1 MINYRNSSDLN
12 LLALRLAVKKDVF
25 LMEETSFTISFRV
38 SPERLKALT
47 GIAESLDPQVQG
59 RKKKGVSVHDVA
71 RMLVYQA
78 LDNTIQKQLLS
89 GQEFLVSRIEELS
102 ETVEEFSESTGK
114 DFETLDK
121 TVTQKTGE
129 LAKLLR
135 GK

>member
-1 MINYRNSSDLN
+1 
-12 LLALRLAVKKDVF
+12 
-25 LMEETSFTISFRV
+25 MEETSFTISFRV
-38 SPERLKALT
+38 SPERLQALND
-47 GIAESLDPQVQG
+47 IAESHDPAQRG

-71 RMLVYQA
+71 RMLVYQV
-78 LDNTIQKQLLS
+78 LDNTIQKQLLA
-89 GQEFLVSRIEELS
+89 GQEFLVSSIEELS
-102 ETVEEFSESTGK
+102 EAVEEFSESTGK

>member
-1 MINYRNSSDLN
+1 
-12 LLALRLAVKKDVF
+12 
-25 LMEETSFTISFRV
+25 MEETSFTISFRV
-38 SPERLKALT
+38 SPERLQALND
-47 GIAESLDPQVQG
+47 IAETLDPQVQG
-59 RKKKGVSVHDVA
+59 RKKRGVSVGDVA

-78 LDNTIQKQLLS
+78 LDNTIQKQLLA

-102 ETVEEFSESTGK
+102 EAVEEFSESTGK

>member
-1 MINYRNSSDLN
+1 VVNYRDSSDLN
-12 LLALRLAVKKDVF
+12 LLALRVAIRKDVF

-47 GIAESLDPQVQG
+47 DIAESLDPAQRG

-71 RMLVYQA
+71 RHLVYQS
-78 LDNTIQKQLLS
+78 LDDTHRKQLLA
-89 GQEFLVSRIEELS
+89 GQEFLVSRIEELT
-102 ETVEEFSESTGK
+102 EAVEEFSESTGK